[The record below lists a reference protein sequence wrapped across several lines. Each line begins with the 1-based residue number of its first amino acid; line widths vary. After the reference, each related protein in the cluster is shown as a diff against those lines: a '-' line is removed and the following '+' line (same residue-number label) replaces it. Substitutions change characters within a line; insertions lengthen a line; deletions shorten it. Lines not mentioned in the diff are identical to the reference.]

1 MCNSPKKF
9 IPQEQRSHKKSEQQ
23 SITPDFKH
31 KTNIFCLSKTAQV
44 RAQNSKLSL
53 SLQKRS
59 LKTYKLRLSLYGLRL
74 SLQH

>member
-1 MCNSPKKF
+1 MCNSPLKF
-9 IPQEQRSHKKSEQQ
+9 IPQEQRSDKKSEQQ
-23 SITPDFKH
+23 SITPYFKH
-31 KTNIFCLSKTAQV
+31 KTNIFLS
-44 RAQNSKLSL
+44 AQNSKLSL